1 MYCVSEPITDA
12 LAASWQV
19 VQDSSV
25 VLPPIARRE
34 MGDRPKGPMVGRPRA
49 ETRVTTQADLNIGYL
64 VNTIRIPMWE

>member
-1 MYCVSEPITDA
+1 
-12 LAASWQV
+12 
-19 VQDSSV
+19 
-25 VLPPIARRE
+25 